1 MRSFFENKRWILFVS
16 VLALGALTVLA
27 VGLSDVPFR
36 GAQTF
41 RREDNSG
48 NFGAATIQLM
58 DSMLDIP
65 LWQTLTV
72 WLLLLIMIV
81 LIAALLSPELRKR
94 LLRIIIRVGIT
105 YWALFIIFTR
115 YRDML
120 FQMGLSQNAVENE
133 NASTP
138 DVLPPPTFIPPQT
151 ISLTSYLV
159 SFGIAI
165 LLVVF
170 AWKLFRVWKEYNEK
184 SLNSSLHK
192 IAGIARSSLHDLSSG
207 RDSTDVIINCYFR
220 MSDVVES
227 KRNLSRN
234 KSMTPAEF
242 ASRLEQAGLPSDAV
256 HRLTRLFERVRYGGH
271 RSAAP
276 EVNEAVACLTTILQY
291 CGEAV

>member
-1 MRSFFENKRWILFVS
+1 MRSFFENKRWILVIS

-27 VGLSDVPFR
+27 VGLSDVSFR
-36 GAQTF
+36 GAQSF
-41 RREDNSG
+41 SQGSERG
-48 NFGAATIQLM
+48 NLRIASQNFIE
-58 DSMLDIP
+58 SIVDIP
-65 LWQTLTV
+65 FWQMLSI
-72 WLLLLIMIV
+72 WLLILIMVI
-81 LIAALLSPELRKR
+81 LISALLSPELRKR
-94 LLRIIIRVGIT
+94 LILIIIRVGVT
-105 YWALFIIFTR
+105 YWALYIVFSR

-120 FQMGLSQNAVENE
+120 LQMGLTPA
-133 NASTP
+133 ASGS
-138 DVLPPPTFIPPQT
+138 VLSPSGGSPPPKFIPPQT

-165 LLVVF
+165 LLVLLG
-170 AWKLFRVWKEYNEK
+170 WKLFRLWKEYTVTNA
-184 SLNSSLHK
+184 SLPLHK

-207 RDSTDVIINCYFR
+207 RDSTDVIMNCYFR

-271 RSAAP
+271 RSATP

>member
-1 MRSFFENKRWILFVS
+1 MRSFFENKRWILVIS

-36 GAQTF
+36 GAQSF
-41 RREDNSG
+41 SQGSERG
-48 NFGAATIQLM
+48 NLRIASQNFI
-58 DSMLDIP
+58 DSIVDIP
-65 LWQTLTV
+65 FWQTLSI
-72 WLLLLIMIV
+72 WLLILIMII
-81 LIAALLSPELRKR
+81 LISALLSPELRKR
-94 LLRIIIRVGIT
+94 LILIIIRVGVT
-105 YWALFIIFTR
+105 YWALYIIFSR

-120 FQMGLSQNAVENE
+120 LQMGLTPAAAGNAP
-133 NASTP
+133 SFSGGS
-138 DVLPPPTFIPPQT
+138 PPPKFIPPQA

-165 LLVVF
+165 LLVLLG
-170 AWKLFRVWKEYNEK
+170 WKLFRLWKEYTETNA
-184 SLNSSLHK
+184 SLPLHK
-192 IAGIARSSLHDLSSG
+192 IAGIARSSLQDLSSG
-207 RDSTDVIINCYFR
+207 RDSTDVIMNCYFR

-271 RSAAP
+271 RSATP